1 MAWVLV
7 IAAGLLETVFA
18 VALKLSDGFSRPVW
32 TVTFVVAAVGS
43 FTLLSR
49 ALGDLPVGTAYAV
62 WVGIGAV
69 GTAVVGMAVLGDPV
83 TTGRL
88 LSLLLVVAG
97 VVGLQL
103 TSGGSAH

>member
-18 VALKLSDGFSRPVW
+18 ISLKLSDGFSRHGW
-32 TVTFVVAAVGS
+32 TAAFVLAAIGS

-69 GTAVVGMAVLGDPV
+69 GTAAVGMLWLGDPV

-88 LSLLLVVAG
+88 LSLLLVIAG

-103 TSGGSAH
+103 TSGGPAS

>member
-7 IAAGLLETVFA
+7 VVAGLLETCFA
-18 VALKLSDGFSRPVW
+18 VSLKLSDGFSRHGW
-32 TVTFVVAAVGS
+32 TAAFVVFAVGS

-69 GTAVVGMAVLGDPV
+69 GTALVGMVWLGDPV
-83 TTGRL
+83 STGRL
-88 LSLLLVVAG
+88 VALGLVVAG

>member
-7 IAAGLLETVFA
+7 VVAGLLETAFA
-18 VALKLSDGFSRPVW
+18 VSLKLSDGFSRHGW
-32 TVTFVVAAVGS
+32 TAAFVVAAVGS

-49 ALGDLPVGTAYAV
+49 ALTDLPVGTAYAV

-69 GTAVVGMAVLGDPV
+69 GTALVGMVWLGDPV

-97 VVGLQL
+97 VVGLRL
-103 TSGGSAH
+103 TSAGSAS

>member
-18 VALKLSDGFSRPVW
+18 VALKLSDGFSRPGW
-32 TVTFVVAAVGS
+32 TVTFVVAAVAS

>member
-7 IAAGLLETVFA
+7 VAAGLLETAFA
-18 VALKLSDGFSRPVW
+18 VSLKLSDGFSRHGW
-32 TVTFVVAAVGS
+32 TVAFVVAAVGS

-69 GTAVVGMAVLGDPV
+69 GTAVVGMLWLGDPV

-103 TSGGSAH
+103 TSGSSSS